1 MTAAPPPRYR
11 FHTADVF
18 TQRRFGGNPLAVFP
32 DARGLTA
39 TQMGTLAREFNLSET
54 VFVLPP
60 ADPANARRLHIF
72 TPGRELPFAGHPTV
86 GAAFVLAALG
96 EIETPTEETRIVFEE
111 GVGLVPV
118 TIQSRDGV
126 PRFTQLTVAQLPAL
140 GAPAPAVAA
149 VAAMLSLSPDDVVH
163 EENALQTVSC
173 GMPFLMVP
181 LRSREALRDAKPR
194 ADLFR
199 VTLGPS
205 KTTEVYVFWDDGAR
219 VHARMFVLD
228 PEMKEDPATG
238 SACAC
243 LGGYL
248 AWHGRTARG
257 STSTIRVEQG
267 VDMGRASLLEVEVDT
282 AGDGAVTGVRVGGAS
297 VLVAEGSI
305 YSA

>member
-1 MTAAPPPRYR
+1 MKYR

-32 DARGLTA
+32 DARGLTG
-39 TQMGTLAREFNLSET
+39 TQMATLAREFNLSET

-60 ADPANARRLHIF
+60 ADPANTRRLHIF

-96 EIETPTEETRIVFEE
+96 EIAMPTAETRIVFEE
-111 GVGLVPV
+111 GIGLVPV
-118 TIQSRDGV
+118 TIHSRDGA
-126 PRFTQLTVAQLPAL
+126 PRFTQLSVAQLPTL
-140 GAPAPAVAA
+140 GAAPPSVAA
-149 VAAMLSLSPDDVVH
+149 VAAMLSLSSDDIVH

-173 GMPFLMVP
+173 GVPFLMVP

-194 ADLFR
+194 ADLF
-199 VTLGPS
+199 
-205 KTTEVYVFWDDGAR
+205 KTSEAFVFWDDGAR
-219 VHARMFVLD
+219 VHARMFALD

-238 SACAC
+238 SACAS

-267 VDMGRASLLEVEVDT
+267 VDMGRPSMLEVEVDT
-282 AGDGAVTGVRVGGAS
+282 ASDGAVTGVRVGGAS
-297 VLVAEGSI
+297 VLVSEGSI
-305 YSA
+305 YST

>member
-1 MTAAPPPRYR
+1 
-11 FHTADVF
+11 
-18 TQRRFGGNPLAVFP
+18 
-32 DARGLTA
+32 
-39 TQMGTLAREFNLSET
+39 

-60 ADPANARRLHIF
+60 ADPANTRRLHIF

-96 EIETPTEETRIVFEE
+96 EIATPTAETRIVFEE
-111 GVGLVPV
+111 GIGLVPV
-118 TIQSRDGV
+118 TIHSRDGV
-126 PRFTQLTVAQLPAL
+126 PRFTQLSVAQLPTL
-140 GAPAPAVAA
+140 GAAPPPVAA
-149 VAAMLSLSPDDVVH
+149 VAAMLSLSSDDIVH

-173 GMPFLMVP
+173 GVPFLMVP

-199 VTLGPS
+199 TS
-205 KTTEVYVFWDDGAR
+205 EAFVFWDDGAR
-219 VHARMFVLD
+219 VHARMFAMD

-238 SACAC
+238 SACAS

-267 VDMGRASLLEVEVDT
+267 VDMGRPSMLEVEVDT
-282 AGDGAVTGVRVGGAS
+282 AGDGTVTGVRVGGAS

>member
-1 MTAAPPPRYR
+1 MKYR

-32 DARGLTA
+32 DARGLTG
-39 TQMGTLAREFNLSET
+39 TQMATLAREFNLSET

-60 ADPANARRLHIF
+60 ADPANTRRLHIF

-96 EIETPTEETRIVFEE
+96 EIAMPTAETRIVFEE
-111 GVGLVPV
+111 GIGLVPV
-118 TIQSRDGV
+118 TIHSRDGA
-126 PRFTQLTVAQLPAL
+126 PRFTQLSVAQLPTL
-140 GAPAPAVAA
+140 GAAPPSVAA
-149 VAAMLSLSPDDVVH
+149 VAAMLSLSSEDIVH

-173 GMPFLMVP
+173 GVPFLMVP

-194 ADLFR
+194 ADLF
-199 VTLGPS
+199 
-205 KTTEVYVFWDDGAR
+205 KTSEAFVFWDDGAR
-219 VHARMFVLD
+219 VHARMFAMD

-238 SACAC
+238 SACAS

-267 VDMGRASLLEVEVDT
+267 VDMGRPSMLEVEVDT
-282 AGDGAVTGVRVGGAS
+282 ASDGAVTGVRVGGAS
-297 VLVAEGSI
+297 VLVSEGSI

>member
-1 MTAAPPPRYR
+1 MKYR

-32 DARGLTA
+32 DARGLTG
-39 TQMGTLAREFNLSET
+39 TQMATLAREFNLSET

-60 ADPANARRLHIF
+60 ADPANTRRLHIF

-96 EIETPTEETRIVFEE
+96 EIPTPTAETRIVFEE
-111 GVGLVPV
+111 GIGLVPV
-118 TIQSRDGV
+118 TIHSRDGV
-126 PRFTQLTVAQLPAL
+126 PRFTQLSVAQLPTL
-140 GAPAPAVAA
+140 GAAPPSVAA
-149 VAAMLSLSPDDVVH
+149 VAAMLSLSSEDIVH

-173 GMPFLMVP
+173 GVPFLMVP

-194 ADLFR
+194 ADLF
-199 VTLGPS
+199 
-205 KTTEVYVFWDDGAR
+205 KTSEAFVFWDDGAR
-219 VHARMFVLD
+219 VHARMFALD

-238 SACAC
+238 SACAS

-267 VDMGRASLLEVEVDT
+267 VDMGRLSMLEVEVDT
-282 AGDGAVTGVRVGGAS
+282 APDGAVTGVRVGGAS

>member
-1 MTAAPPPRYR
+1 MKYR

-32 DARGLTA
+32 DARGLTG
-39 TQMGTLAREFNLSET
+39 TQMATLAREFNLSET

-60 ADPANARRLHIF
+60 ADPANTRRLHIF

-96 EIETPTEETRIVFEE
+96 EIPTPTAETRIVFEE
-111 GVGLVPV
+111 GIGLVPV
-118 TIQSRDGV
+118 TIHSRDGV
-126 PRFTQLTVAQLPAL
+126 PRFTQLSVAQLPTL
-140 GAPAPAVAA
+140 GAAPPSAAA
-149 VAAMLSLSPDDVVH
+149 VAAMLSLSSEDIVH

-173 GMPFLMVP
+173 GVPFLMVP

-194 ADLFR
+194 ADLF
-199 VTLGPS
+199 
-205 KTTEVYVFWDDGAR
+205 KTSEAFVFWDDGAR
-219 VHARMFVLD
+219 VHARMFALD

-238 SACAC
+238 SACAS

-267 VDMGRASLLEVEVDT
+267 VDMGRPSMLEVEVDT
-282 AGDGAVTGVRVGGAS
+282 APDGAVTGVRVGGAS

>member
-1 MTAAPPPRYR
+1 MKYR
-11 FHTADVF
+11 FYTADVF

-32 DARGLTA
+32 DARGLTG
-39 TQMGTLAREFNLSET
+39 TQMATLAREFNLSET

-60 ADPANARRLHIF
+60 ADPANTRRLHIF

-96 EIETPTEETRIVFEE
+96 EIPTPTAETRIVFEE
-111 GVGLVPV
+111 GIGLVPV
-118 TIQSRDGV
+118 TIHSRDGV
-126 PRFTQLTVAQLPAL
+126 PRFTQLSVAQLPTL
-140 GAPAPAVAA
+140 GAAPPSVAA
-149 VAAMLSLSPDDVVH
+149 VAAMLSLSSEDIVH

-173 GMPFLMVP
+173 GVPFLMVP

-194 ADLFR
+194 ADLF
-199 VTLGPS
+199 
-205 KTTEVYVFWDDGAR
+205 KTSEAFVFWDDGAR
-219 VHARMFVLD
+219 VHARMFALD

-238 SACAC
+238 SACAS

-267 VDMGRASLLEVEVDT
+267 VDMGRPSMLEVEVDT
-282 AGDGAVTGVRVGGAS
+282 APDGAVTGVRVGGAS

>member
-1 MTAAPPPRYR
+1 MTATPPPRYR

-39 TQMGTLAREFNLSET
+39 TQMASLAREFNLSET

-60 ADPANARRLHIF
+60 ADPANTRRLHIF

-96 EIETPTEETRIVFEE
+96 EIATPTAETRIVFEE

-118 TIQSRDGV
+118 TILSRDGA
-126 PRFTQLTVAQLPAL
+126 PRFTQLTVAQLPTF
-140 GAPAPAVAA
+140 GAPPPAVAA
-149 VAAMLSLSPDDVVH
+149 VAAMLSLSPDDIRH

-181 LRSREALRDAKPR
+181 LESREALRDAKPR

-199 VTLGPS
+199 ATLGPS

-228 PEMKEDPATG
+228 PALKEDPATG

-243 LGGYL
+243 LAGYL
-248 AWHGRTARG
+248 AWRGRTARG

-267 VDMGRASLLEVEVDT
+267 VDMGRPSLLEAEVDT
-282 AGDGAVTGVRVGGAS
+282 DRDGIVTGVRVGGAS
-297 VLVAEGSI
+297 VLVAEGSV

>member
-1 MTAAPPPRYR
+1 MKYR

-32 DARGLTA
+32 DARGLTGA
-39 TQMGTLAREFNLSET
+39 QMATLAREFNLSET

-60 ADPANARRLHIF
+60 ADPANTRRLHIF

-96 EIETPTEETRIVFEE
+96 EIATPTAETRIVFEE
-111 GVGLVPV
+111 GIGLVPV
-118 TIQSRDGV
+118 TIHSRDGV
-126 PRFTQLTVAQLPAL
+126 PRFTQLSVAQLPTL
-140 GAPAPAVAA
+140 GAAPPSIAA
-149 VAAMLSLSPDDVVH
+149 VAAMLSLSSDDIVR

-173 GMPFLMVP
+173 GVPFLMVP

-199 VTLGPS
+199 TS
-205 KTTEVYVFWDDGAR
+205 EAFVFWDDGAR
-219 VHARMFVLD
+219 VHARMFALD

-238 SACAC
+238 SACAS

-267 VDMGRASLLEVEVDT
+267 VDMGRPSMLEVEVDT

-297 VLVAEGSI
+297 VLVAEGII
-305 YSA
+305 YSS

>member
-1 MTAAPPPRYR
+1 MKYR

-32 DARGLTA
+32 DARGLTG
-39 TQMGTLAREFNLSET
+39 TQMAALAREFNLSET

-60 ADPANARRLHIF
+60 ADPANTRRLHIF

-96 EIETPTEETRIVFEE
+96 DIATPTAETRIVFEE
-111 GVGLVPV
+111 GIGLVPV
-118 TIQSRDGV
+118 TIHSRDGA
-126 PRFTQLTVAQLPAL
+126 PRFTQLAVAQLPTL
-140 GAPAPAVAA
+140 GAAPPSVAA
-149 VAAMLSLSPDDVVH
+149 VAAMLSLSPDDIVQ

-173 GMPFLMVP
+173 GVPFLMVP
-181 LRSREALRDAKPR
+181 VRSREALRDAKPR

-199 VTLGPS
+199 TS
-205 KTTEVYVFWDDGAR
+205 EVFVFWDDGAR
-219 VHARMFVLD
+219 VHARMFALD

-238 SACAC
+238 SACAS

-267 VDMGRASLLEVEVDT
+267 VDMGRPSMLEVEVDT
-282 AGDGAVTGVRVGGAS
+282 ASDGAVTGVRVGGAS

>member
-1 MTAAPPPRYR
+1 
-11 FHTADVF
+11 
-18 TQRRFGGNPLAVFP
+18 
-32 DARGLTA
+32 
-39 TQMGTLAREFNLSET
+39 
-54 VFVLPP
+54 
-60 ADPANARRLHIF
+60 LHIF

-96 EIETPTEETRIVFEE
+96 EIPTPTAETRIVFEE
-111 GVGLVPV
+111 GIGLVPV
-118 TIQSRDGV
+118 TIHSRDGV
-126 PRFTQLTVAQLPAL
+126 PRFTQLSVAQLPTL
-140 GAPAPAVAA
+140 GAAPPSVAA
-149 VAAMLSLSPDDVVH
+149 VAAMLSLSSEDIVH

-173 GMPFLMVP
+173 GVPFLMVP

-194 ADLFR
+194 ADLF
-199 VTLGPS
+199 
-205 KTTEVYVFWDDGAR
+205 KTSEAFVFWDDGAR
-219 VHARMFVLD
+219 VHARMFALD

-238 SACAC
+238 SACAS

-267 VDMGRASLLEVEVDT
+267 VDMGRPSMLEVEVDT
-282 AGDGAVTGVRVGGAS
+282 APDGAVTGVRVGGAS

>member
-1 MTAAPPPRYR
+1 MTAPPPRYR
-11 FHTADVF
+11 FQTADVF

-32 DARGLTA
+32 DARGLTT
-39 TQMGTLAREFNLSET
+39 TQMAALAREFNLSET

-60 ADPANARRLHIF
+60 ADPANTRRLYIF

-96 EIETPTEETRIVFEE
+96 EVPTPTPETRIVFEE
-111 GVGLVPV
+111 GIGLVPV
-118 TIQSRDGV
+118 TIHSHDGA
-126 PRFTQLTVAQLPAL
+126 PTFTQLSVAQLPVR
-140 GAPAPAVAA
+140 GAPAPAAPGI
-149 VAAMLSLSPDDVVH
+149 AAMLSLSPEDVVADGD
-163 EENALQTVSC
+163 ALQTVSC
-173 GMPFLMVP
+173 GVPFLMVP

-199 VTLGPS
+199 ATLAPS
-205 KTTEVYVFWDDGAR
+205 RTSEVYVFVDDGER
-219 VHARMFVLD
+219 IHARMFVAD
-228 PEMKEDPATG
+228 PEIKEDPATG

-248 AWHGRTARG
+248 AWRGRAARG
-257 STSTIRVEQG
+257 ATSKFRVEQG
-267 VDMGRASLLEVEVDT
+267 VDMGRPSVLDVEVDV
-282 AGDGAVTGVRVGGAS
+282 ARDGAVTGVRVGGAS

>member
-1 MTAAPPPRYR
+1 MKYR

-32 DARGLTA
+32 DARGLTG
-39 TQMGTLAREFNLSET
+39 TQMATLAREFNLSET

-60 ADPANARRLHIF
+60 ADPANTRRLHIF

-96 EIETPTEETRIVFEE
+96 EIATPTAETRIVFEE
-111 GVGLVPV
+111 GIGLVPV
-118 TIQSRDGV
+118 TIHSRDGV
-126 PRFTQLTVAQLPAL
+126 PRFTQLSVAQLPTL
-140 GAPAPAVAA
+140 GAAPPSVAA
-149 VAAMLSLSPDDVVH
+149 VAAMLSLSSDDIVH

-173 GMPFLMVP
+173 GVPFLMVP

-199 VTLGPS
+199 TS
-205 KTTEVYVFWDDGAR
+205 EAFVFWDDGAR
-219 VHARMFVLD
+219 VHARMFALD

-238 SACAC
+238 SACAS

-267 VDMGRASLLEVEVDT
+267 VDMGRPSMLEVEVDT
-282 AGDGAVTGVRVGGAS
+282 ASDGAVTGVRVGGAS

>member
-1 MTAAPPPRYR
+1 MKYQ

-18 TQRRFGGNPLAVFP
+18 TQRRFGGNPLAVIP

-39 TQMGTLAREFNLSET
+39 TQMATLAREFNLSET

-60 ADPANARRLHIF
+60 ADPANTRRLHIF

-96 EIETPTEETRIVFEE
+96 EIATPTPETRIVFEE

-118 TIQSRDGV
+118 TIRSRDGA
-126 PRFTQLTVAQLPAL
+126 PQFTQLTVAQLPTL
-140 GAPAPAVAA
+140 GAPPPSATA
-149 VAAMLSLSPDDVVH
+149 VAAMLSLSLDDVLH

-173 GMPFLMVP
+173 GIPFLMVP
-181 LRSREALRDAKPR
+181 VRSRGALRDAKPR
-194 ADLFR
+194 ADLLR
-199 VTLGPS
+199 ATLGPS

-219 VHARMFVLD
+219 VHARMFAID
-228 PEMKEDPATG
+228 PELKEDPATG
-238 SACAC
+238 SACAS

-248 AWHGRTARG
+248 AWHGRTPRG

-267 VDMGRASLLEVEVDT
+267 VDMGRPSILEVEVDT
-282 AGDGAVTGVRVGGAS
+282 AKDGAVTGVRVGGAS

-305 YSA
+305 YAV

>member
-1 MTAAPPPRYR
+1 MKYR

-32 DARGLTA
+32 DARGLTG
-39 TQMGTLAREFNLSET
+39 TQMATLAREFNLSET

-60 ADPANARRLHIF
+60 ADPANTRRLHIF

-96 EIETPTEETRIVFEE
+96 EILTPTAETRIVFEE
-111 GVGLVPV
+111 GIGLVPV
-118 TIQSRDGV
+118 TIHSRDGV
-126 PRFTQLTVAQLPAL
+126 PRFTQLSVAQLPTL
-140 GAPAPAVAA
+140 GAAPPSVAA
-149 VAAMLSLSPDDVVH
+149 VAAMLSLSSEDIVH

-173 GMPFLMVP
+173 GVPFLMVP

-194 ADLFR
+194 ADLF
-199 VTLGPS
+199 
-205 KTTEVYVFWDDGAR
+205 KTSEAFVFWDDGAR
-219 VHARMFVLD
+219 VHARMFALD

-238 SACAC
+238 SACAS

-267 VDMGRASLLEVEVDT
+267 VDMGRPSMLEVEVDT
-282 AGDGAVTGVRVGGAS
+282 APDGAVTGVRVGGAS

>member
-1 MTAAPPPRYR
+1 MKYR

-18 TQRRFGGNPLAVFP
+18 TQKRFGGNPLAVFP

-39 TQMGTLAREFNLSET
+39 TQMALLAREFNLSET

-60 ADPANARRLHIF
+60 ADPANTRRLHIF

-96 EIETPTEETRIVFEE
+96 EIPTPTPETRIVFEE
-111 GVGLVPV
+111 GIGLVPV
-118 TIQSRDGV
+118 TIHSRDGA

-140 GAPAPAVAA
+140 GAPPPALSA
-149 VAAMLSLSPDDVVH
+149 VAAMLSLSPDDIVH
-163 EENALQTVSC
+163 DENAIQTVSC
-173 GMPFLMVP
+173 GVPFLMVP
-181 LRSREALRDAKPR
+181 LKSREALRDVKPR

-199 VTLGPS
+199 ATLAPS
-205 KTTEVYVFWDDGAR
+205 RTTEVYVFWDNGAR

-228 PEMKEDPATG
+228 PELKEDPATG
-238 SACAC
+238 SACAS

-248 AWHGRTARG
+248 SWHGRTARG
-257 STSTIRVEQG
+257 STSTISVEQG
-267 VDMGRASLLEVEVDT
+267 LDMGRPSLLEVEVDT
-282 AGDGAVTGVRVGGAS
+282 AADGKVTGVRVGGAS

-305 YSA
+305 YSL

>member
-1 MTAAPPPRYR
+1 MKYR

-32 DARGLTA
+32 DARGLTGM
-39 TQMGTLAREFNLSET
+39 QMATLAREFNLSET

-60 ADPANARRLHIF
+60 ADPANTRRLHIF

-96 EIETPTEETRIVFEE
+96 EIATPTAETRIVFEE
-111 GVGLVPV
+111 GIGLVPV
-118 TIQSRDGV
+118 TIHSRDGV
-126 PRFTQLTVAQLPAL
+126 PRFTQLSVAQLPTL
-140 GAPAPAVAA
+140 GAAPPSVAA
-149 VAAMLSLSPDDVVH
+149 VAAMLSLSSDDIVH

-173 GMPFLMVP
+173 GVPFLMVP
-181 LRSREALRDAKPR
+181 VRSREALRDAKPR

-199 VTLGPS
+199 TS
-205 KTTEVYVFWDDGAR
+205 EAFVFWDDGAR
-219 VHARMFVLD
+219 VHARMFALD

-238 SACAC
+238 SACAS

-267 VDMGRASLLEVEVDT
+267 VDMGRPSMLEVEVDT
-282 AGDGAVTGVRVGGAS
+282 AGDGKVTGVRVGGAS